1 MAGKKQF
8 PTKKFIKEIPGTH
21 GNITEI
27 ANRVGCCWNTAK
39 DRITNYPT
47 VKKAY
52 DQECAGVTDKARHN
66 VTKGI
71 FRGDI
76 GLSKWWLQV
85 KDAEFTPSS
94 KHVLSGEGEDGT
106 ININIVTS
114 DGS

>member
-1 MAGKKQF
+1 MAGKEQF
-8 PTKKFIKEIPGTH
+8 ATRQFIKAIPGTH

-39 DRITNYPT
+39 DYITNKPT

-52 DQECAGVTDKARHN
+52 DQECASVTDKARAN

-85 KDAEFTPSS
+85 KDPEFTPIER
-94 KHVLSGEGEDGT
+94 KDHTGDIRV
-106 ININIVTS
+106 IVEYENS
-114 DGS
+114 DSNNT